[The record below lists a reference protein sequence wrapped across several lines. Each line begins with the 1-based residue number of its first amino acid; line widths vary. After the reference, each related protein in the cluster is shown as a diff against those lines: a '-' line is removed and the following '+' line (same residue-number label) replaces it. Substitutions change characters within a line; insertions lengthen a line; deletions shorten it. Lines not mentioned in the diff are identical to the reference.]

1 MRSNKQAPAPYM
13 KPGERAEITLEIKR
27 SQFITIAAPVADVA
41 ACHAFIQSVRDEYP
55 DARHHCTA
63 FVAGAPNDTQCYG
76 MSDDGEPSGTAG
88 KPMFNVLSH
97 SGIGQIAIVCVRYFG
112 GIKLG
117 TGGLV
122 KAYSQATQMVLD
134 ELDLIEVRPQY
145 QVDIQADYA
154 FESDIRHWL
163 QQLDATTLDCQY
175 SDKVSLTVRLEEPE
189 KLAEKLQQVGQGRI
203 ECKIQDQN

>member
-1 MRSNKQAPAPYM
+1 MSRKKQAPAPYM
-13 KPGERAEITLEIKR
+13 KPEARAEITLEIKR
-27 SQFITIAAPVADVA
+27 SQFITIAAPVADVT

-63 FVAGAPNDTQCYG
+63 FVAGAPDNTQCYG

-122 KAYSQATQMVLD
+122 KAYSQATQMVID
-134 ELDLIEVRPQY
+134 ELTLTEVRPQY
-145 QVDIQADYA
+145 QVEIQGDYA

-163 QQLDATTLDCQY
+163 QQLNATTLDCQY
-175 SDKVSLTVRLEEPE
+175 SEQVRFIVQLEEPE
-189 KLAEKLQQVGQGRI
+189 QLAEKMQQVGQGRI
-203 ECKIQDQN
+203 LCHIEE